1 MTGASGMRYSPA
13 ALASPRTKMAAS
25 TNSRITA
32 AYLEKT
38 PGSAQLA
45 REAALCFPSGITHD
59 SRFLLPYGIYV
70 SQAAGAH
77 KQDVDGNDYVDYYG
91 GHGALLLG
99 HNRPEVVGEIQAAL
113 AQGTHFG
120 ANHPREVAW
129 GQWVKKLVPAAERVR
144 FTSSGTEATLMALRL
159 ARAFTGR
166 RKVVRLKTHF
176 HGWHDHMAS
185 GVSNHFDGTPAPG
198 VLAGVAEGVVLLPPG
213 DLEAA
218 RALFAHDKDIAGL
231 ILEPTGAS
239 FGMVPISPDYVAG
252 IRELTA
258 QHGVVLIFDEV
269 VTGFRVS
276 AGGAQARYGITP
288 DLSAHAKILAGGLPG
303 GALAG
308 RKDILDALDFEASR
322 AANREK
328 VQHQGTFN
336 ANPVSAAAGAKT
348 LEIIATSDACERAN
362 RYGERLRQG
371 LNQMLAEEKM
381 HWAAY
386 GTFSGFHVYLNP
398 ERRADVEPERFDPA
412 TIPYDVLKNAPQALV
427 HKLRLALIV
436 NGVDIPSR
444 PGGII
449 SACHSESDLTHTI
462 HAFREA
468 IRLLKAD
475 GEI

>member
-1 MTGASGMRYSPA
+1 MPDTGP
-13 ALASPRTKMAAS
+13 

-32 AYLEKT
+32 AYREKT
-38 PGSAQLA
+38 PGSAKLA
-45 REAALCFPSGITHD
+45 REAAECFPSGITHD
-59 SRFLLPYGIYV
+59 SRYLLPYGIYV
-70 SQAAGAH
+70 SEAKGAH
-77 KQDVDGNDYVDYYG
+77 KRDVDGNDYVDYYG

-99 HNRPEVVGEIQAAL
+99 HNRPEVLAEIQAAL

-120 ANHPREVAW
+120 ANHSREVAW
-129 GQWVKKLVPAAERVR
+129 AQWVKKLVPAAERLR

-166 RKVVRLKTHF
+166 TKVVRLKTHF

-185 GVSNHFDGTPAPG
+185 GVTNHFDGTPAPG
-198 VLAGVAEGVVLLPPG
+198 VLAGVADGVLLLPPG

-218 RALFAHDKDIAGL
+218 RVLLASDKDIAGL

-239 FGMVPISPDYVAG
+239 FGLVPITADYVAG
-252 IRELTA
+252 LRELTA
-258 QHGVVLIFDEV
+258 KHGVVLIFDEV

-276 AGGAQARYGITP
+276 PGGAQAHYGIVP
-288 DLSAHAKILAGGLPG
+288 DLSCHAKILAGGLPG
-303 GALAG
+303 GALVG
-308 RKDILDALDFEASR
+308 RKAILDALDFEVSR
-322 AANREK
+322 TANREK

-348 LEIIATSDACERAN
+348 LEIIGTSDACARAN
-362 RYGERLRQG
+362 DYGERLRAG
-371 LNQMLAEEKM
+371 LNRMLAEEKM

-386 GTFSGFHVYLNP
+386 GTFSGFHIYLNQD
-398 ERRADVEPERFDPA
+398 RRADVKPETFDPL
-412 TIPYDVLKNAPQALV
+412 TIPYDTLKNAPQALV
-427 HKLRLALIV
+427 HKLHLALIV

-444 PGGII
+444 PGGIV
-449 SACHSESDLTHTI
+449 SATHSEADLAHTI

-468 IRLLKAD
+468 VRMLRAD